1 MAVRLSII
9 LFLFLPVFAQA
20 QLKSDFVGICTFD
33 DFTNT
38 TGDNYRG
45 DILNFIDRYNL
56 GVSTKNIQIGDEI
69 VDGSGDVFEVLTIHS
84 TASNFE
90 ADVTVQARVSAS
102 GAPTGS
108 GQVYRPS
115 ANGIIP
121 PGSVDN
127 LGLSNVTKGLID
139 MHNALRLDSL
149 LGTVANGDSIIAVSF
164 GNDSLSITM
173 ESDTVYT
180 AIIPVDSL
188 HQLQADSI
196 SALYDSLGVKVDTI
210 IAGNNINITYANGQ
224 YTISAPDPNVG
235 TDDQTAGEV
244 WYNDS
249 YLPLNVNDV
258 QQAIDSLK
266 RDLDA
271 VNSGASDGVATT
283 GALDVGNEEIDV
295 TVAAPGTGFSIDI
308 SGIET
313 LSSFSGWD
321 MDASDDFSGAWGDLT
336 SVPAG
341 FADNVDD
348 VDDADASATN
358 EGSLTVGAGTASTAL
373 INSNTSGSTGVTI
386 EANTGIGITENV
398 GTGTIFIENTGD
410 LDATNELD
418 LIGFTGDV
426 GSAQQIG
433 DGEFLDLEGGY
444 GVVTT
449 MSTDKANFKVDT
461 SEIATVWALA
471 DSLTNSSD
479 DQIAIEVPYTPT
491 GGEITATELQTAT
504 QQLENYSMPEIIDVT
519 SGTFNVPVPSGFVS
533 RFPIFNI
540 DMSAASTS
548 TNVNFNHSSSLQS
561 ARILYHFTNT
571 SNSGHD
577 LNFPTNF
584 LKIDGTAWDGGT
596 TYTVDSD
603 ILMYCYFDGV
613 DFYCETID
621 GSSSG
626 GGSAFWESATS
637 VVRTVS
643 SSTGE
648 DLVFGS
654 SQLDDSGTSGEDQR
668 FFFDNSKGAFYA
680 GEWTSTEADDANRG
694 FNSVNLTRNAITSAY
709 TSASIGGEGNDIDG
723 SGSVAVACDD
733 CIADGSSSNSVL
745 TGKDA
750 RSTLENDHVHGGGG
764 DLNLGHHQYRRL
776 VAWKDHTGTG
786 TAVMHLNGTNAD
798 LEIPNNTVWG
808 GQCECTAIVKT
819 GGTGTS
825 VGDHKF
831 YQGRFAAKNIAGS
844 TSVQFINTTDSL
856 LDSPSFGSSS
866 LSLLADDTNDALTI
880 LINSVPGSVTSI
892 THITCTVHITETGY

>member
-69 VDGSGDVFEVLTIHS
+69 IDGSGDVFEVLTIHS

-271 VNSGASDGVATT
+271 VSEGASDGVATAGT
-283 GALDVGNEEIDV
+283 LDVGNEEIDV
-295 TVAAPGTGFSIDI
+295 TVAAPGSAFSIDI

-313 LSSFSGWD
+313 LSSFLGWD
-321 MDASDDFSGAWGDLT
+321 MNAADDFDGTWGSLT
-336 SVPAG
+336 GVPAG
-341 FADNVDD
+341 FADGVDD
-348 VDDADASATN
+348 VDDADASVTN
-358 EGSLTVGAGTASTAL
+358 EGAL
-373 INSNTSGSTGVTI
+373 SVTTGGINSSHINSNTTGSNHVTI
-386 EANTGIGITENV
+386 EGQAGIGVTENTT
-398 GTGTIFIENTGD
+398 TGTIFIENTGD
-410 LDATNELD
+410 LDATNEID
-418 LIGFTGDV
+418 IIGFTGDV
-426 GSAQQIG
+426 GSAQQVG
-433 DGEFLDLEGGY
+433 DGEFLDLEGGF

-461 SEIATVWALA
+461 TQVATVWALA
-471 DSLTNSSD
+471 DSLSNLSSGTGWLKD
-479 DQIAIEVPYTPT
+479 SLAAGDVTIPMNRNQLSFTTDIPFTGGVDTLISLSSPRVDNDIVPYFLVFNYGTDKAGFKET
-491 GGEITATELQTAT
+491 DSNFTFFNTVNGEGITYDGDYFNGLSDALLAGRPRALPDLQTV
-504 QQLENYSMPEIIDVT
+504 QRIISDSL
-519 SGTFNVPVPSGFVS
+519 SGT
-533 RFPIFNI
+533 
-540 DMSAASTS
+540 
-548 TNVNFNHSSSLQS
+548 
-561 ARILYHFTNT
+561 
-571 SNSGHD
+571 
-577 LNFPTNF
+577 
-584 LKIDGTAWDGGT
+584 
-596 TYTVDSD
+596 
-603 ILMYCYFDGV
+603 
-613 DFYCETID
+613 
-621 GSSSG
+621 GS
-626 GGSAFWESATS
+626 SAFWEDASGT
-637 VVRTVS
+637 VRTVS
-643 SSTGE
+643 SSAAL
-648 DLVFGS
+648 DFVFGS
-654 SQLDDSGTSGEDQR
+654 SSTEDTGNSTEDHR
-668 FFFDNSKGAFYA
+668 MFFDNSKGALYA
-680 GEWTSTEADDANRG
+680 GEWTSTQANDVNRG
-694 FNSVNLTRNAITSAY
+694 FNSVNLTRNAITSGY
-709 TSASIGGEGNDIDG
+709 TSASIGGVNNDIGG
-723 SGSVAVACDD
+723 SGSVAVACSD
-733 CIADGSSSNSVL
+733 CISDGASSNSLL
-745 TGKDA
+745 TGQSA
-750 RSTLENDHVHGGGG
+750 RSTLRNDHVHGGGG
-764 DLNLGHHQYRRL
+764 DFQLGHHQYRRL
-776 VAWKDHTGTG
+776 IAWKDHTGTG
-786 TAVMHLNGTNAD
+786 TATLHLNGTNAD
-798 LEIPNNTVWG
+798 LVIPNNTIWAG
-808 GQCECTAIVKT
+808 ECECSAIVKT
-819 GGTGTS
+819 AGTGTN

-831 YQGRFAAKNIAGS
+831 YQGRFVAKNIAGS
-844 TSVQFINTTDSL
+844 VSLSNVQFVNTTDAL
-856 LDSPSFGSSS
+856 MDSSS
-866 LSLLADDTNDALTI
+866 FDSSALNLVNDDTNDALTVQI
-880 LINSVPGSVTSI
+880 TNIPGSATSI
-892 THITCTVHITETGY
+892 THITCTLHITETGY